1 MFDDIFDHSYDTLK
15 INTNE
20 QLHYKAK
27 VFVNELK
34 KIAEL
39 DMHKLYIENRDRL
52 LHNQKRL
59 FQLVHIDNDREFA
72 LGKFI
77 FGDNI
82 NKNNINIKE
91 I

>member
-1 MFDDIFDHSYDTLK
+1 
-15 INTNE
+15 
-20 QLHYKAK
+20 
-27 VFVNELK
+27 
-34 KIAEL
+34 
-39 DMHKLYIENRDRL
+39 MHKLYIENRDRL